1 MPTAS
6 TNSAAAQRQETLDRL
21 KSPDDLD
28 RLMVVISGRTW
39 LAFAGVVV
47 FCFGFVIW
55 SCVAA
60 VPVSVEGFGI
70 LIAPGNVRTIHS
82 TGAMQLEWKVREGQH
97 VEKHEVL
104 AVATEPDDSE
114 VRFAEARQAAMAAN
128 HKQLEELDRQREE
141 SELASIRK
149 KRSFVA
155 EQMEKESQLNS
166 QLTTTRIAMTKQQRE
181 NLAQSKLMAENLN
194 EAFKRRSATIK
205 ELQAQGL
212 ASGETVLAIESS
224 LITHESKLADLQVQ
238 IKQLELADLEEDRK
252 GQVFS
257 ARMTDLEL
265 QRLELDLQETK
276 LVQSLFQNRIMRKG
290 EKRALDEKLEQ
301 ARYKLGFEKEIISIH
316 SGRILSLSVPSGAEV
331 KNGAKVALIAVDSPN
346 NQLKNLSYFSVKD
359 GKQLKVGDPVY
370 VTPATIERERYGS
383 IKGRVTRISSF
394 PVTQESAA
402 SMIGNDQLA
411 AALLKQ
417 GGAIEVEMDLEQDP
431 SSQSGFRWTGPGPD
445 LTFSAGTTTISRATI
460 EERLPITFVLP
471 FLRTWLYGEKDDV
484 QPKL

>member
-1 MPTAS
+1 MS
-6 TNSAAAQRQETLDRL
+6 TVSNASAAAQRQEALERM
-21 KSPDDLD
+21 KSPEDLD

-39 LAFAGVVV
+39 LAFAGVAL
-47 FCFGFVIW
+47 FCSSVLVW

-60 VPVSVEGFGI
+60 VPVTVEGFGI

-114 VRFAEARQAAMAAN
+114 VRFAAAQQAAMLEN
-128 HKQLEELDRQREE
+128 HKQLEELEQQREE

-149 KRSFVA
+149 KRGFVA
-155 EQMEKESQLNS
+155 EQIEKESKLNA
-166 QLTTTRIAMTKQQRE
+166 QLTTTRVAMTKQQRD
-181 NLAQSKLMAENLN
+181 NLAKSKAMADSLHD
-194 EAFKRRSATIK
+194 AFKRRSVTIK

-212 ASGETVLAIESS
+212 ASGETVLSIESS
-224 LITHESKLADLQVQ
+224 LITHESKLADIQVQ

-276 LVQSLFQNRIMRKG
+276 LVQLLLQNRITRQA
-290 EKRALDEKLEQ
+290 ERRALDEKLEQ
-301 ARYKLGFEKEIISIH
+301 ARHKLGFEKEIVSMH

-331 KNGAKVALIAVDSPN
+331 TNGAKVALIAVDSPN
-346 NQLKNLSYFSVKD
+346 NELKNLSYFSVKD

-383 IKGRVTRISSF
+383 IKGTVTRISAF

-417 GGAIEVEMDLEQDP
+417 GAAIEVEMDLEQN
-431 SSQSGFRWTGPGPD
+431 SASKSGFRWTGPGPN

-471 FLRTWLYGEKDDV
+471 FLRTWLLGEKDDV